1 MLTALPA
8 PQRAVVRALQG
19 LLLVGGLVFLGST
32 VLRPSPE
39 LSPLLDGW
47 LANSLYA
54 LAGALC
60 LARARL
66 VGRERVAWACM
77 GVGLELFMLGNTY
90 WFFMVRT
97 LDPQPYPSLADAL
110 YLGFY
115 PLAYVAMTLLVRQR
129 IQRFSTAVWL
139 DGIVGGLG
147 SAAICAAVAFQTIV
161 DATGGSVAAVAT
173 NLTYPVGDL
182 LLFVL
187 VMGVFALLGWRPDPM
202 WLLLG
207 VGLILFAVGDTAYLF
222 RVAANTYHV
231 GTPLDGL
238 WAVGQTAMA
247 FAAWQTPGDDRPRRM
262 EGWTMLIVPSLFAL
276 SSIGVLVLGNFRQV
290 SVLAVGLAT
299 GTLFAVVVR
308 TAVTF
313 REVRALTES
322 RRQART
328 DELTG
333 LGNRRLL
340 YARLESALAERS
352 EEAVVALLVIDL
364 DRFKEVNDALGHHVG
379 DQLLCQIGPRLA
391 PQLGP
396 GDTLARLGG
405 DEFAV
410 VLASTDQP
418 GAAAAAQRLLGAF
431 EAPFDL
437 DGVTLHIDVSIG
449 LALCPDHAADAT
461 ALLKRADLAMYQ
473 AKAARSG
480 WRLYAFERHE
490 PGLDRLQTIEDLRSA
505 VTEGQLVLHYQ
516 PKIAPRTGAVVGVE
530 ALVRWAHPHQ
540 GLLYPDTFLPLAERA
555 NLMRSLTLVVL
566 QSALRQCQRWRQD
579 GLDLPVA
586 VNLSAANLLDVQ
598 LPGDVAKLL
607 AALGLPPRA
616 LELEITETTLMADPV
631 RGKQVLGEL
640 RTLGVRIAVDDY
652 GTGYSSLAYL
662 QELAVDELKL
672 DKSFVMRMIEDAGAG
687 AIVRTTVDL
696 AHSLGLTL
704 VAEGVEDAAAL
715 AELERLGCDVAQGY
729 HISKPLPG
737 PQATA
742 WLWDRIG
749 RQPSRQP
756 EALSA
761 NPART
766 LPSQLADPNV

>member
-1 MLTALPA
+1 
-8 PQRAVVRALQG
+8 
-19 LLLVGGLVFLGST
+19 
-32 VLRPSPE
+32 
-39 LSPLLDGW
+39 
-47 LANSLYA
+47 
-54 LAGALC
+54 
-60 LARARL
+60 
-66 VGRERVAWACM
+66 
-77 GVGLELFMLGNTY
+77 
-90 WFFMVRT
+90 
-97 LDPQPYPSLADAL
+97 
-110 YLGFY
+110 
-115 PLAYVAMTLLVRQR
+115 
-129 IQRFSTAVWL
+129 
-139 DGIVGGLG
+139 
-147 SAAICAAVAFQTIV
+147 
-161 DATGGSVAAVAT
+161 
-173 NLTYPVGDL
+173 
-182 LLFVL
+182 
-187 VMGVFALLGWRPDPM
+187 
-202 WLLLG
+202 
-207 VGLILFAVGDTAYLF
+207 
-222 RVAANTYHV
+222 
-231 GTPLDGL
+231 
-238 WAVGQTAMA
+238 
-247 FAAWQTPGDDRPRRM
+247 
-262 EGWTMLIVPSLFAL
+262 
-276 SSIGVLVLGNFRQV
+276 
-290 SVLAVGLAT
+290 
-299 GTLFAVVVR
+299 
-308 TAVTF
+308 
-313 REVRALTES
+313 
-322 RRQART
+322 
-328 DELTG
+328 
-333 LGNRRLL
+333 
-340 YARLESALAERS
+340 
-352 EEAVVALLVIDL
+352 
-364 DRFKEVNDALGHHVG
+364 
-379 DQLLCQIGPRLA
+379 
-391 PQLGP
+391 
-396 GDTLARLGG
+396 
-405 DEFAV
+405 
-410 VLASTDQP
+410 
-418 GAAAAAQRLLGAF
+418 
-431 EAPFDL
+431 
-437 DGVTLHIDVSIG
+437 
-449 LALCPDHAADAT
+449 
-461 ALLKRADLAMYQ
+461 
-473 AKAARSG
+473 
-480 WRLYAFERHE
+480 
-490 PGLDRLQTIEDLRSA
+490 
-505 VTEGQLVLHYQ
+505 
-516 PKIAPRTGAVVGVE
+516 VE

-566 QSALRQCQRWRQD
+566 QSALRQCQVWRQD

>member
-60 LARARL
+60 LARARQ

-90 WFFMVRT
+90 WFFVVRT

-182 LLFVL
+182 LLLVL

-202 WLLLG
+202 WRLLG

-222 RVAANTYHV
+222 RVAADTYQV

-262 EGWTMLIVPSLFAL
+262 EGWTMLVVPSLFAL

-313 REVRALTES
+313 REVRALADWMGS
-322 RRQART
+322 RCT
-328 DELTG
+328 
-333 LGNRRLL
+333 
-340 YARLESALAERS
+340 
-352 EEAVVALLVIDL
+352 
-364 DRFKEVNDALGHHVG
+364 
-379 DQLLCQIGPRLA
+379 
-391 PQLGP
+391 
-396 GDTLARLGG
+396 
-405 DEFAV
+405 
-410 VLASTDQP
+410 ST
-418 GAAAAAQRLLGAF
+418 
-431 EAPFDL
+431 
-437 DGVTLHIDVSIG
+437 
-449 LALCPDHAADAT
+449 
-461 ALLKRADLAMYQ
+461 
-473 AKAARSG
+473 
-480 WRLYAFERHE
+480 
-490 PGLDRLQTIEDLRSA
+490 
-505 VTEGQLVLHYQ
+505 
-516 PKIAPRTGAVVGVE
+516 
-530 ALVRWAHPHQ
+530 
-540 GLLYPDTFLPLAERA
+540 
-555 NLMRSLTLVVL
+555 
-566 QSALRQCQRWRQD
+566 
-579 GLDLPVA
+579 
-586 VNLSAANLLDVQ
+586 
-598 LPGDVAKLL
+598 
-607 AALGLPPRA
+607 
-616 LELEITETTLMADPV
+616 
-631 RGKQVLGEL
+631 
-640 RTLGVRIAVDDY
+640 
-652 GTGYSSLAYL
+652 
-662 QELAVDELKL
+662 
-672 DKSFVMRMIEDAGAG
+672 
-687 AIVRTTVDL
+687 
-696 AHSLGLTL
+696 
-704 VAEGVEDAAAL
+704 
-715 AELERLGCDVAQGY
+715 
-729 HISKPLPG
+729 
-737 PQATA
+737 
-742 WLWDRIG
+742 
-749 RQPSRQP
+749 
-756 EALSA
+756 
-761 NPART
+761 
-766 LPSQLADPNV
+766 